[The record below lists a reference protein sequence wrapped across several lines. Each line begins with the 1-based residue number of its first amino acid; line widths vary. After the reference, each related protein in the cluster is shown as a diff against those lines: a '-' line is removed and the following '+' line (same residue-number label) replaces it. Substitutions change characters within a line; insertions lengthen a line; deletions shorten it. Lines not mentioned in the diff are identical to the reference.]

1 MDRENDIYRRAAT
14 LFCICAYG
22 ALFFFGV
29 RFLLIPALPVLA
41 AFAVSAVISNTAKKL
56 GGITGL
62 PRGFIAFLLVSLLLF
77 ACCGCVFFLAR
88 TLLSELSA
96 AISFFSAGESREVLA
111 SLEKLPL
118 VGELFARSE
127 EYASLEIA
135 PLIARA
141 LSSLAASLGGALAAT
156 LKATPAAVGNA
167 VFFVMCVYYMS
178 MDFDKIKKALTCR
191 LPSAIRQ
198 KGGALLS
205 VCVRF
210 LRSYLRLFLLTF
222 FELLVGLFII
232 CPRFALLGAL
242 CIAALDILPVIGAG
256 LVLIP
261 WAVVSFAVGNTFAG
275 VGLCVLYAVIS
286 IVRRIV
292 EPKVIGNQMGLSPVA
307 VLVSMYLG
315 YKLFGT
321 LGLLLSPLAAAGMRP
336 TFFEKKV
343 GKKAS

>member
-1 MDRENDIYRRAAT
+1 MNRENDIYRRAAT

-41 AFAVSAVISNTAKKL
+41 ALAVSAVISNAAKSFASL
-56 GGITGL
+56 TGL
-62 PRGFIAFLLVSLLLF
+62 PRGFVAFWLVSLLLF
-77 ACCGCVFFLAR
+77 ACAGCVFFLAR

-96 AISFFSAGESREVLA
+96 AIAFFSAGESRAVLS

-118 VGELFARSE
+118 VGELLARSE

-141 LSSLAASLGGALAAT
+141 LSSFAASLGGALATA

-167 VFFVMCVYYMS
+167 VLFVMCVYYMS
-178 MDFDKIKKALTCR
+178 MDFDKIKKALTYR
-191 LPSAIRQ
+191 LPSAVRQ
-198 KGGALLS
+198 RGGELLN

-210 LRSYLRLFLLTF
+210 LHSYLRLFLLTF
-222 FELLVGLFII
+222 FELLIGLFII

-256 LVLIP
+256 LVLVP

-286 IVRRIV
+286 VVRRIV
-292 EPKVIGNQMGLSPVA
+292 EPKIIGSQMGLSPVA

-321 LGLLLSPLAAAGMRP
+321 LGLLLSPLVTAGMHLLFSR
-336 TFFEKKV
+336 KK
-343 GKKAS
+343 